1 MSLIKK
7 FLLVVAVALFS
18 LFVGAQSKLS
28 PFTRMYLDDIR
39 ADTVER
45 YLSAPGLFKTSVGAD
60 GVQMVSAFV
69 HFYDA
74 VNTALLE
81 QFGVVVESEFP
92 ASNIV
97 TARIPV
103 DVIELLAAESDIRY
117 IEMGRPVKQ
126 LLDKSRIYSNADPVH
141 NENAPLQSAY
151 LGKNVVIGI
160 VDGGFQY
167 NHAAFYDREHKKFRV
182 KRAWNMNGFGGNPPS
197 GYSLGVEYKTEN
209 DIIKRKYDDQ
219 TDETGHATHVAGIAA
234 GADHTD
240 GNPYYGIAQES
251 DLVFVSYGYG
261 SDLNT
266 GIADGVK
273 YVFEYAESVGKP
285 AVVNLSLGSH
295 LGPHD
300 GTSSF
305 DRIIEGL
312 VGPGRIVVGAAGNEG
327 TDNFHVCKTF
337 NDEDTML
344 HTFVKSQFGNW
355 MYPGTLDI
363 WGDSAYTIRFV
374 VYNNLMSSYGGRGYL
389 YQSEEYNVEDFVG
402 RSISDR
408 PAANFD
414 GVNIAKA
421 RISGAV
427 EKNQFN
433 GKYHIECNIANVTL
447 PSSGVFLGVEITSK
461 RGTVHMWAD
470 DTYMLLSNNK
480 VSGWDAP
487 TSDYTVGEIGGTCRK
502 MISVGAYVS
511 NNRGGRIGQNERQKA
526 SFSSEGPTADGRV
539 KPEISGPG
547 CYVAS
552 SVPDTR
558 AVLNGSAYDK
568 ANITVVDGTKFYYSY
583 MQGTSMSAPYV
594 TGTIATW
601 LEANPDLT
609 YDDIVGIFEDTA
621 IRDEYYGDDMPNC
634 RFGYGRINTFNGLLK
649 VLGLPTSVHDVTAP
663 ASLLFYPNPTSGEF
677 NVGFSC
683 DDIDVAISVY
693 SVDGKMVYSRR
704 LDKVAAGDNVVVDLA
719 GVCNGAYVVKVLG
732 TVANETYRLIVA
744 K

>member
-1 MSLIKK
+1 MSVIKK
-7 FLLVVAVALFS
+7 FFLVVAVALLP

-28 PFTRMYLDDIR
+28 PFTRMCLDDVR
-39 ADTVER
+39 PDSAER
-45 YLSAPGLFKTSVGAD
+45 HLPVSDLFRTSVGAD
-60 GVQMVSAFV
+60 GVQTVSAFV
-69 HFYDA
+69 HFHDA

-97 TARIPV
+97 TVRIPV
-103 DVIELLAAESDIRY
+103 DAIELLAAESDIRY

-126 LLDKSRIYSNADPVH
+126 LLDKSRTYSNADPIH
-141 NENAPLQSAY
+141 YGTAPLQSAY
-151 LGKNVVIGI
+151 FGKDVVVGI

-167 NHAAFYDREHKKFRV
+167 NHAAFYDKEHKKFRV
-182 KRAWNMNGFGGNPPS
+182 KRAWNMNGWGGNSPD
-197 GYSLGVEYKTEN
+197 GYSMGVEYATES
-209 DIIKRKYDDQ
+209 DIIKRKYDNQ
-219 TDETGHATHVAGIAA
+219 LDETGHATHVAGIAA
-234 GADHTD
+234 GADHTN

-251 DLVFVSYGYG
+251 DLVFVSYGYVN
-261 SDLNT
+261 DLNT

-295 LGPHD
+295 IGPHD

-305 DRIIEGL
+305 DRVIEGL
-312 VGPGRIVVGAAGNEG
+312 VGPGRIVVGSAGNEG
-327 TDNFHVCKTF
+327 SDNFHVYKTF

-344 HTFVKSQFGNW
+344 HTFVRSQYGDWN
-355 MYPGTLDI
+355 YPGTLDI
-363 WGDSAYTIRFV
+363 WGDSAYTVRFV
-374 VYNNLMSSYGGRGYL
+374 VYNNLRSSYGGQGYL
-389 YQSEEYNVEDFVG
+389 YRSEEYNVEDLVD

-408 PAANFD
+408 LSADFE
-414 GVNIAKA
+414 GVNIARA

-433 GKYHIECNIANVTL
+433 GKYHFECTVSNVSL

-461 RGTVHMWAD
+461 KGTVHMWAD
-470 DTYMLLSNNK
+470 DTYLSLSNNRI
-480 VSGWDAP
+480 SGWDAP
-487 TSDYTVGEIGGTCRK
+487 TSDYTVGEIGGTCK
-502 MISVGAYVS
+502 KIITVGAYVS
-511 NNRGGRIGQNERQKA
+511 NNRGGVIRQDERQKA

-539 KPEISGPG
+539 KPEICAPG
-547 CYVAS
+547 CQVAS

-558 AVLNGSAYDK
+558 AVLNGNAYDY
-568 ANITVVDGTKFYYSY
+568 ANTTVVDGTKFYYSY

-609 YDDIVGIFEDTA
+609 YDDIVGIFEETA
-621 IRDEYYGDDMPNC
+621 IRDEYYGDEMPNC
-634 RFGYGRINTFNGLLK
+634 SFGYGRINTFNGLLK

-677 NVGFSC
+677 NVGFSR
-683 DDIDVAISVY
+683 DDANVAVSVY

-704 LDKVAAGDNVVVDLA
+704 LDKVVAGDDVVVDLA
-719 GVCNGAYVVKVLG
+719 GVCNGAYVVKVHG